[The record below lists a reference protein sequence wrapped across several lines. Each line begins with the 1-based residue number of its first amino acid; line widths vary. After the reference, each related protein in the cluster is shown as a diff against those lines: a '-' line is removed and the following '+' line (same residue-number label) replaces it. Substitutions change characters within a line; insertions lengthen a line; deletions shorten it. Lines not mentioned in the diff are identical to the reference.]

1 MVGYHCSGVFGT
13 KPESPQNVWTS
24 YCNLV
29 AVISTQNVAKIVPY
43 GVSHVVACHTMWL
56 FVLRGLLLVWKV
68 VMELFGR
75 FHVLIAGTELV

>member
-1 MVGYHCSGVFGT
+1 MAVTST
-13 KPESPQNVWTS
+13 KNV
-24 YCNLV
+24 N
-29 AVISTQNVAKIVPY
+29 KIVPY

-75 FHVLIAGTELV
+75 LHVLIAGTELV

>member
-1 MVGYHCSGVFGT
+1 M
-13 KPESPQNVWTS
+13 
-24 YCNLV
+24 
-29 AVISTQNVAKIVPY
+29 AKIVPY

-75 FHVLIAGTELV
+75 FPVLIAGTELV

>member
-1 MVGYHCSGVFGT
+1 MVGYHCYGVFGT

-29 AVISTQNVAKIVPY
+29 AVTSTQMWLKIVPY

-56 FVLRGLLLVWKV
+56 FVLRGLLLVWEV

-75 FHVLIAGTELV
+75 FQVLIAATGLV

>member
-1 MVGYHCSGVFGT
+1 MLIRYVRYADI
-13 KPESPQNVWTS
+13 TS
-24 YCNLV
+24 V
-29 AVISTQNVAKIVPY
+29 VDI
-43 GVSHVVACHTMWL
+43 VACHTIWL